1 MAKTK
6 KLSAEDIESEFS
18 KLYSYF
24 SDMRTA
30 VNNIN
35 HNLETTD
42 DNIKWLN
49 SSFSLQQKQLGTA
62 DERIS
67 FLEAL
72 DSDKKDGKQA
82 KLTDIYDRI
91 TYIEKKIAEIR
102 LKISDNKKEHLQQF
116 EELNSVSDE
125 FSIRLDKLEANI
137 AEYLNNN
144 TETENYEVNS
154 QEIALLQSE
163 ISFCKKKLSAQDEM
177 IAKMQDTIILLTKE
191 ISNLSK
197 MPEIDSKEEKE
208 PVPPET
214 EKPEN
219 VQKQDK
225 PVIEDKA
232 EENVKEK
239 ETENNT
245 NINENIDIDIPDV
258 FSELL
263 DLAPPKPKV
272 EATKKPGKV
281 KEPEKSEKNNEVAP
295 PEKQE
300 AQKPLEEQEAQKTL
314 EEEKVSEKSEKLS
327 EEFTTS
333 TTKPFKIPAPEPPAE
348 PEKPETHTAV
358 AVAERP
364 EIPELMKRFVI
375 PQTPGIVLFGNNE
388 TPETLKVKLFELKN
402 LDEILECIDNFDNV
416 TKTRY
421 SRCIDSYCARLD
433 KAMSKIDFST
443 VKENEISVQ
452 LSSAFFKIVSK
463 YLIEIF
469 INPAYNIIKNN
480 RGREEDAKLYEELLV
495 KINAYLTKCCIYT
508 RKMDFSKQ
516 FDQKFLDVMNI
527 RRVPGLNP
535 LRDGLPFE
543 VKRLPYC
550 MSYLDPTGRRAILLK
565 QGAVDLYEGN

>member
-82 KLTDIYDRI
+82 KLTYIYDRI

-116 EELNSVSDE
+116 EELRSVSDE
-125 FSIRLDKLEANI
+125 FSIRLDKLEAGI

-144 TETENYEVNS
+144 NAEPENYEVNS

-208 PVPPET
+208 VVPPET

-232 EENVKEK
+232 EENIKEK

-245 NINENIDIDIPDV
+245 DINENIDIDIPDV

-263 DLAPPKPKV
+263 DLAPPKPKIDS
-272 EATKKPGKV
+272 TKKPEKV
-281 KEPEKSEKNNEVAP
+281 KEPENNEVETP
-295 PEKQE
+295 
-300 AQKPLEEQEAQKTL
+300 EEQEEQKPL
-314 EEEKVSEKSEKLS
+314 EEEKVSEKSENLS

-433 KAMSKIDFST
+433 KAMSKLDFST

>member
-116 EELNSVSDE
+116 EELRSVSDE
-125 FSIRLDKLEANI
+125 FSIRLDKLEAGI

-208 PVPPET
+208 LVPPET

-219 VQKQDK
+219 IQKQDK

-232 EENVKEK
+232 EENIKEK

-245 NINENIDIDIPDV
+245 DINENIDIDIPDV

-263 DLAPPKPKV
+263 DLAPPKPKIDS
-272 EATKKPGKV
+272 TKKPEKV
-281 KEPEKSEKNNEVAP
+281 KEPENNEVETP
-295 PEKQE
+295 
-300 AQKPLEEQEAQKTL
+300 EEQEAQKPL
-314 EEEKVSEKSEKLS
+314 EEEKVSEKSENLS

-375 PQTPGIVLFGNNE
+375 PQTPGIILFGNNE

-416 TKTRY
+416 TRTRY

>member
-116 EELNSVSDE
+116 EELRSVSDE
-125 FSIRLDKLEANI
+125 FSIRLDKLEAGI

-144 TETENYEVNS
+144 NAEPENYEVNS

-208 PVPPET
+208 VVPPET

-219 VQKQDK
+219 IQKQDK

-245 NINENIDIDIPDV
+245 DINENIDIDIPDV

-263 DLAPPKPKV
+263 DLAPPKPKIDS
-272 EATKKPGKV
+272 TKKSEKV
-281 KEPEKSEKNNEVAP
+281 KEPENNEVETP
-295 PEKQE
+295 
-300 AQKPLEEQEAQKTL
+300 EEQEAQKPL
-314 EEEKVSEKSEKLS
+314 EEEKVSEKSENLS

-375 PQTPGIVLFGNNE
+375 PQTPGIILFGNNE

>member
-72 DSDKKDGKQA
+72 DSDKKGGKQA

-102 LKISDNKKEHLQQF
+102 LKISENKKEHLQQF
-116 EELNSVSDE
+116 EELRSVSDE

-208 PVPPET
+208 VVPPET

-219 VQKQDK
+219 IQKQDK

-245 NINENIDIDIPDV
+245 DINENIDIDIPDV

-263 DLAPPKPKV
+263 DLAPPKPKIDS
-272 EATKKPGKV
+272 TKKSEKV
-281 KEPEKSEKNNEVAP
+281 KEPENNEVETP
-295 PEKQE
+295 
-300 AQKPLEEQEAQKTL
+300 EEQEAQKPL
-314 EEEKVSEKSEKLS
+314 EEEKVSEKSENLS

>member
-208 PVPPET
+208 VVPPET

-232 EENVKEK
+232 EENIKEK

-245 NINENIDIDIPDV
+245 DINENIDIDIPDV

-272 EATKKPGKV
+272 EATKKPEKV
-281 KEPEKSEKNNEVAP
+281 KEPENNEVETP
-295 PEKQE
+295 
-300 AQKPLEEQEAQKTL
+300 EEQEAQKPL
-314 EEEKVSEKSEKLS
+314 EEEKVSEKSENLS

-375 PQTPGIVLFGNNE
+375 PQTPGIILFGNNE

>member
-116 EELNSVSDE
+116 EELRSVSDE
-125 FSIRLDKLEANI
+125 FSIRLDKLEAGI

-144 TETENYEVNS
+144 NAEPENYEVNS

-208 PVPPET
+208 LVPPET
-214 EKPEN
+214 EKPEII
-219 VQKQDK
+219 QKQDK

-245 NINENIDIDIPDV
+245 DINENIDIDIPDV

-272 EATKKPGKV
+272 EATKKPEKV
-281 KEPEKSEKNNEVAP
+281 KEPENNEVETP
-295 PEKQE
+295 
-300 AQKPLEEQEAQKTL
+300 EEQEAQKPL
-314 EEEKVSEKSEKLS
+314 EEEKVSEKSENLS

-375 PQTPGIVLFGNNE
+375 PQTPGIILFGNNE

>member
-116 EELNSVSDE
+116 EELRSVSDE
-125 FSIRLDKLEANI
+125 FSIRLDKLEAGI

-144 TETENYEVNS
+144 AETENYEVNS

-163 ISFCKKKLSAQDEM
+163 ISFCKKKISAQDEM
-177 IAKMQDTIILLTKE
+177 IAKIQDTIILLTKE

-197 MPEIDSKEEKE
+197 MPEISSNEEKE
-208 PVPPET
+208 VVPPET
-214 EKPEN
+214 EKENPEN
-219 VQKQDK
+219 IQKQDK

-232 EENVKEK
+232 EENVKEN
-239 ETENNT
+239 ENNT
-245 NINENIDIDIPDV
+245 DINENIDIDIPDV

-272 EATKKPGKV
+272 DSTKKPEKV
-281 KEPEKSEKNNEVAP
+281 KEPENNEVEP
-295 PEKQE
+295 PQE
-300 AQKPLEEQEAQKTL
+300 EQKPL
-314 EEEKVSEKSEKLS
+314 EEEKVSEKNEKLS
-327 EEFTTS
+327 EEFTTG

>member
-208 PVPPET
+208 LVPPET

-272 EATKKPGKV
+272 EATKKPEKV
-281 KEPEKSEKNNEVAP
+281 KEPENNEVETP
-295 PEKQE
+295 
-300 AQKPLEEQEAQKTL
+300 EEQEAQKPL
-314 EEEKVSEKSEKLS
+314 EEEKVSEKSENLS

-375 PQTPGIVLFGNNE
+375 PQTPGIILFGNNE

-416 TKTRY
+416 TRTRY

>member
-116 EELNSVSDE
+116 EELRSVSDE

-163 ISFCKKKLSAQDEM
+163 INFCKKKLSAQDEM

-208 PVPPET
+208 LVPPET

-219 VQKQDK
+219 IQKQDK
-225 PVIEDKA
+225 PAIEDKA
-232 EENVKEK
+232 EENIKEK

-245 NINENIDIDIPDV
+245 DINENIDIDIPDV

-263 DLAPPKPKV
+263 DLAPPKPKIDS
-272 EATKKPGKV
+272 TKKSEKV
-281 KEPEKSEKNNEVAP
+281 KEPENNEVETP
-295 PEKQE
+295 
-300 AQKPLEEQEAQKTL
+300 EEQEAQKPL
-314 EEEKVSEKSEKLS
+314 EEEKVSEKSENLS

>member
-102 LKISDNKKEHLQQF
+102 LKISENKKEHLQQF
-116 EELNSVSDE
+116 EELRSVSDE

-208 PVPPET
+208 LVPPET

-219 VQKQDK
+219 IQKQDK

-245 NINENIDIDIPDV
+245 DINENIDIDIPDV

-272 EATKKPGKV
+272 EATKKPEKV
-281 KEPEKSEKNNEVAP
+281 KEPENNEVETP
-295 PEKQE
+295 
-300 AQKPLEEQEAQKTL
+300 EEQEEQKPL

>member
-116 EELNSVSDE
+116 EELRSVSDE
-125 FSIRLDKLEANI
+125 FSIRLDKLEAGI

-144 TETENYEVNS
+144 AETENYEVNS

-163 ISFCKKKLSAQDEM
+163 ISFCKKKISAQDEM

-197 MPEIDSKEEKE
+197 MPEISSNEEKE
-208 PVPPET
+208 VVPPET
-214 EKPEN
+214 EKEKPEN
-219 VQKQDK
+219 IQKQDK
-225 PVIEDKA
+225 PTIEDKA
-232 EENVKEK
+232 EENVKEN
-239 ETENNT
+239 ENNT
-245 NINENIDIDIPDV
+245 DINENIDIDIPDV

-272 EATKKPGKV
+272 DSTKKPEKV
-281 KEPEKSEKNNEVAP
+281 KEPENNEVEP
-295 PEKQE
+295 P
-300 AQKPLEEQEAQKTL
+300 EEQEEQKPL
-314 EEEKVSEKSEKLS
+314 EEEKVSEKNEKLS
-327 EEFTTS
+327 EEFTTG

>member
-6 KLSAEDIESEFS
+6 KLSAEDIEAEFH

-24 SDMRTA
+24 SDIRTA

-102 LKISDNKKEHLQQF
+102 LKISENKKENLQQF
-116 EELNSVSDE
+116 EELHSVSDE
-125 FSIRLDKLEANI
+125 FSARLDKLEAGI

-144 TETENYEVNS
+144 AETENYEGNS

-163 ISFCKKKLSAQDEM
+163 ISFCKKKISAQDEM

-197 MPEIDSKEEKE
+197 MPEINSK
-208 PVPPET
+208 VHT
-214 EKPEN
+214 E
-219 VQKQDK
+219 DK
-225 PVIEDKA
+225 PKDVPDENIKDNNTEEIPN
-232 EENVKEK
+232 EENSKD
-239 ETENNT
+239 TDNNSD
-245 NINENIDIDIPDV
+245 INENIDIDIPDV

-263 DLAPPKPKV
+263 DLAPPKPKNDIP
-272 EATKKPGKV
+272 KKAEKI
-281 KEPEKSEKNNEVAP
+281 KEPEKLESKE
-295 PEKQE
+295 PEKQ
-300 AQKPLEEQEAQKTL
+300 QEKI
-314 EEEKVSEKSEKLS
+314 SEKPETPKSENV
-327 EEFTTS
+327 TTDS
-333 TTKPFKIPAPEPPAE
+333 TKPFKIPAPEPPAE
-348 PEKPETHTAV
+348 PEKPEPTTAV

-375 PQTPGIVLFGNNE
+375 PQTVGIVLFGNNE

-416 TKTRY
+416 TRTRY

-495 KINAYLTKCCIYT
+495 RINAYLTKCCIYT

-527 RRVPGLNP
+527 RRVPGQNP

-565 QGAVDLYEGN
+565 QGAVDLYEG

>member
-116 EELNSVSDE
+116 EELRSVSDE

-208 PVPPET
+208 VVPPET
-214 EKPEN
+214 EKPEII
-219 VQKQDK
+219 QKQDK

-232 EENVKEK
+232 EENVKQK

-245 NINENIDIDIPDV
+245 DINENIDIDIPDV

-263 DLAPPKPKV
+263 DLAPPKPKIDS
-272 EATKKPGKV
+272 TKKSEKV
-281 KEPEKSEKNNEVAP
+281 KEPEKSEKNKEVEP
-295 PEKQE
+295 P
-300 AQKPLEEQEAQKTL
+300 EEQEEQKPL
-314 EEEKVSEKSEKLS
+314 EEEKVSEKSENLS

-375 PQTPGIVLFGNNE
+375 PQTPGIILFGNNE

-416 TKTRY
+416 TRTRY

>member
-125 FSIRLDKLEANI
+125 FSIRLDKLEAGI

-144 TETENYEVNS
+144 NAEPENYEVNS

-208 PVPPET
+208 VVPPET

-232 EENVKEK
+232 EENIKEK

-245 NINENIDIDIPDV
+245 DINENIDIDIPDV

-263 DLAPPKPKV
+263 DLAPPKPKIDS
-272 EATKKPGKV
+272 TKKPEKV
-281 KEPEKSEKNNEVAP
+281 KEPENNEVETP
-295 PEKQE
+295 
-300 AQKPLEEQEAQKTL
+300 EEQEAQKPL
-314 EEEKVSEKSEKLS
+314 EEEKVSEKSENLS

-375 PQTPGIVLFGNNE
+375 PQTPGIILFGNNE

-416 TKTRY
+416 TRTRY

>member
-116 EELNSVSDE
+116 EELRSVSDE
-125 FSIRLDKLEANI
+125 FSIRLDKLEAGI

-144 TETENYEVNS
+144 TEPENYEVNS

-208 PVPPET
+208 LVPPET
-214 EKPEN
+214 EKEEPEN
-219 VQKQDK
+219 IQKQDK

-239 ETENNT
+239 EKETENNT
-245 NINENIDIDIPDV
+245 DINENIDIDIPDV

-272 EATKKPGKV
+272 EATKKPEKV
-281 KEPEKSEKNNEVAP
+281 KEPENNEVETP
-295 PEKQE
+295 
-300 AQKPLEEQEAQKTL
+300 EEQEEQKPL
-314 EEEKVSEKSEKLS
+314 EEEKVSEKSENLS

>member
-6 KLSAEDIESEFS
+6 KLSAEDIEAEFH

-24 SDMRTA
+24 SDIRTA

-102 LKISDNKKEHLQQF
+102 LKVSENKKENLQQF
-116 EELNSVSDE
+116 EELHSVSDE
-125 FSIRLDKLEANI
+125 FSARLDKLEAGI

-144 TETENYEVNS
+144 AETENYEGNS

-163 ISFCKKKLSAQDEM
+163 ISFCKKKISAQDEM

-197 MPEIDSKEEKE
+197 MPEINSE
-208 PVPPET
+208 VHT
-214 EKPEN
+214 E
-219 VQKQDK
+219 DK
-225 PVIEDKA
+225 PKDVPDENIKDNNTEEIPN
-232 EENVKEK
+232 EENSKG
-239 ETENNT
+239 TDNNSD
-245 NINENIDIDIPDV
+245 INENIDIDIPDV

-263 DLAPPKPKV
+263 DLAPPKPKNDIP
-272 EATKKPGKV
+272 KKAEKT
-281 KEPEKSEKNNEVAP
+281 KEPEKLESKE
-295 PEKQE
+295 PEKQ
-300 AQKPLEEQEAQKTL
+300 QEKI
-314 EEEKVSEKSEKLS
+314 SEKPETPKSENV
-327 EEFTTS
+327 TTDS
-333 TTKPFKIPAPEPPAE
+333 TKPFKIPAPEPPAE
-348 PEKPETHTAV
+348 PEKPEPSTAV

-375 PQTPGIVLFGNNE
+375 PQTVGIVLFGNNE

-416 TKTRY
+416 TRTRY

-495 KINAYLTKCCIYT
+495 RINAYLTKCCIYT

-527 RRVPGLNP
+527 RRVPGQNP

-565 QGAVDLYEGN
+565 QGAVDLYEG

>member
-116 EELNSVSDE
+116 EELRSVSDE
-125 FSIRLDKLEANI
+125 FSIKLDKLEAGI

-144 TETENYEVNS
+144 AETENYEVNS

-163 ISFCKKKLSAQDEM
+163 ISFCKKKISAQDEM

-197 MPEIDSKEEKE
+197 MPEISSNEEKE
-208 PVPPET
+208 VVPTET

-219 VQKQDK
+219 IQKQDK
-225 PVIEDKA
+225 PTIEDKA
-232 EENVKEK
+232 DETVKEN
-239 ETENNT
+239 ENNT
-245 NINENIDIDIPDV
+245 DINENIDIDIPDV

-272 EATKKPGKV
+272 DSTKKPEKV
-281 KEPEKSEKNNEVAP
+281 KEPEKPEKNNEVAP

-300 AQKPLEEQEAQKTL
+300 AQKPLEE
-314 EEEKVSEKSEKLS
+314 EKVSEKSEKLS
-327 EEFTTS
+327 EEFTTG
-333 TTKPFKIPAPEPPAE
+333 TTKPFKIPTPEPPAE
-348 PEKPETHTAV
+348 PEKSETHTAV

-375 PQTPGIVLFGNNE
+375 PQTPGIILFGNNE

>member
-116 EELNSVSDE
+116 EELRSVSDE

-208 PVPPET
+208 LVPPET

-219 VQKQDK
+219 IQKQDK
-225 PVIEDKA
+225 PAIEDKA
-232 EENVKEK
+232 EENIKEK

-245 NINENIDIDIPDV
+245 DINENIDIDIPDV

-263 DLAPPKPKV
+263 DLAPPKPKIDS
-272 EATKKPGKV
+272 TKKSEKV
-281 KEPEKSEKNNEVAP
+281 KEPENNEVETP
-295 PEKQE
+295 
-300 AQKPLEEQEAQKTL
+300 EEQEAQKPL
-314 EEEKVSEKSEKLS
+314 EEEKVSEKSENLS

-375 PQTPGIVLFGNNE
+375 PQTPGIILFGNNE

-416 TKTRY
+416 TRTRY

>member
-116 EELNSVSDE
+116 EELRSVSDE
-125 FSIRLDKLEANI
+125 FSIRLDKLEAGI

-144 TETENYEVNS
+144 NAEPENYEVNS

-208 PVPPET
+208 VVPPET

-232 EENVKEK
+232 EENIKEK

-245 NINENIDIDIPDV
+245 DINENIDIDIPDV

-272 EATKKPGKV
+272 EATKKPEKV
-281 KEPEKSEKNNEVAP
+281 KEPENNEVETP
-295 PEKQE
+295 
-300 AQKPLEEQEAQKTL
+300 EEQEAQKPL
-314 EEEKVSEKSEKLS
+314 EEEKVSEKSENLS

>member
-116 EELNSVSDE
+116 EELRSVSDE
-125 FSIRLDKLEANI
+125 FSIRLDKLEAGI

-144 TETENYEVNS
+144 NAEPENYEVNS

-208 PVPPET
+208 LVPPET

-232 EENVKEK
+232 EENIKEK

-245 NINENIDIDIPDV
+245 DINENIDIDIPDV

-272 EATKKPGKV
+272 EATKKPEKV
-281 KEPEKSEKNNEVAP
+281 KEPENNEVEP
-295 PEKQE
+295 SEKQE
-300 AQKPLEEQEAQKTL
+300 EQKPL
-314 EEEKVSEKSEKLS
+314 EEEKVSEKSENLS

>member
-116 EELNSVSDE
+116 EELRSVSDE
-125 FSIRLDKLEANI
+125 FSIRLDKLEAGI

-144 TETENYEVNS
+144 NVEPENYEVNS

-208 PVPPET
+208 VVPPET

-245 NINENIDIDIPDV
+245 DINENIDIDIPDV

-263 DLAPPKPKV
+263 DLAPPKPKIDS
-272 EATKKPGKV
+272 TKKPEKV
-281 KEPEKSEKNNEVAP
+281 KEPENNEVETP
-295 PEKQE
+295 
-300 AQKPLEEQEAQKTL
+300 EEQEEQKPL
-314 EEEKVSEKSEKLS
+314 EEEKVSEKSENLS

-416 TKTRY
+416 TRTRY

>member
-208 PVPPET
+208 LVPPET

-263 DLAPPKPKV
+263 DLAPPKPKIDS
-272 EATKKPGKV
+272 TKKPK
-281 KEPEKSEKNNEVAP
+281 KPENNEVEP
-295 PEKQE
+295 PEEQE
-300 AQKPLEEQEAQKTL
+300 VQKPLEEQEAQKSL

>member
-116 EELNSVSDE
+116 EELRSVSDE
-125 FSIRLDKLEANI
+125 FSIRLDKLEAGI

-144 TETENYEVNS
+144 TEPENYEVNS

-208 PVPPET
+208 LVPPET

-245 NINENIDIDIPDV
+245 DINENIDIDIPDV

-263 DLAPPKPKV
+263 DLAPPKPKIDS
-272 EATKKPGKV
+272 TKKSEKV
-281 KEPEKSEKNNEVAP
+281 KEPENNEVETP
-295 PEKQE
+295 
-300 AQKPLEEQEAQKTL
+300 EEQEAQKPL
-314 EEEKVSEKSEKLS
+314 EEEKVSEKSENLS

>member
-116 EELNSVSDE
+116 EELRSVSDE
-125 FSIRLDKLEANI
+125 FSIRLDKLEAGI

-144 TETENYEVNS
+144 NAEPENYEVNS

-208 PVPPET
+208 VVPPET
-214 EKPEN
+214 EKPEII
-219 VQKQDK
+219 QKQDK

-232 EENVKEK
+232 EENVKQK

-245 NINENIDIDIPDV
+245 DINENIDIDIPDV

-263 DLAPPKPKV
+263 DLAPPKPKIDS
-272 EATKKPGKV
+272 TKKSEKV
-281 KEPEKSEKNNEVAP
+281 KEPEKSEKNKEVEP
-295 PEKQE
+295 P
-300 AQKPLEEQEAQKTL
+300 EEQEEQKPL
-314 EEEKVSEKSEKLS
+314 EEEKVSEKSENLS

-375 PQTPGIVLFGNNE
+375 PQTPGIILFGNNE

-416 TKTRY
+416 TRTRY

>member
-116 EELNSVSDE
+116 EELRSVSDE

-208 PVPPET
+208 LVPPET

-219 VQKQDK
+219 IQKQDK
-225 PVIEDKA
+225 PAIEDKA
-232 EENVKEK
+232 EENIKEK

-245 NINENIDIDIPDV
+245 DINENIDIDIPDV

-263 DLAPPKPKV
+263 DLAPPKPKIDS
-272 EATKKPGKV
+272 TKKSEKV
-281 KEPEKSEKNNEVAP
+281 KEPENNEVETP
-295 PEKQE
+295 
-300 AQKPLEEQEAQKTL
+300 EEQEAQKPL
-314 EEEKVSEKSEKLS
+314 EEEKVSEKSENLS

>member
-102 LKISDNKKEHLQQF
+102 LKISENKKEHLQQF
-116 EELNSVSDE
+116 EELRSVSDE

-208 PVPPET
+208 VVPPET

-219 VQKQDK
+219 IQKQDK

-232 EENVKEK
+232 EENIKEK

-245 NINENIDIDIPDV
+245 DINENIDIDIPDV

-272 EATKKPGKV
+272 EATKKPEKV
-281 KEPEKSEKNNEVAP
+281 KEPENNEVETP
-295 PEKQE
+295 
-300 AQKPLEEQEAQKTL
+300 EEQEEQKPL
-314 EEEKVSEKSEKLS
+314 EEEKVSEKSENLS

>member
-116 EELNSVSDE
+116 EELRSVSDE
-125 FSIRLDKLEANI
+125 FSIRLDKLEAGI

-144 TETENYEVNS
+144 NAEPENYEVNS

-208 PVPPET
+208 LVPPET

-219 VQKQDK
+219 IQKQDK

-232 EENVKEK
+232 EENVKQK

-245 NINENIDIDIPDV
+245 DINENIDIDIPDV

-263 DLAPPKPKV
+263 DLAPPKPKIDS
-272 EATKKPGKV
+272 TKKSEKV
-281 KEPEKSEKNNEVAP
+281 KEPEKSEKNKEVEP
-295 PEKQE
+295 P
-300 AQKPLEEQEAQKTL
+300 EEQEEQKPL
-314 EEEKVSEKSEKLS
+314 EEEKVSEKSENLS

-375 PQTPGIVLFGNNE
+375 PQTPGIILFGNNE

-416 TKTRY
+416 TRTRY

>member
-6 KLSAEDIESEFS
+6 KLSAEDIEAEFH

-24 SDMRTA
+24 SDIRTA

-91 TYIEKKIAEIR
+91 TYIEKKVAEIR
-102 LKISDNKKEHLQQF
+102 LKVSENKKDNLQQF
-116 EELNSVSDE
+116 EELHSISDE
-125 FSIRLDKLEANI
+125 FSARLDKLEAGI

-144 TETENYEVNS
+144 NTKAENYEGNS

-163 ISFCKKKLSAQDEM
+163 ISFCKKKISAQDEM

-197 MPEIDSKEEKE
+197 MPEINNA
-208 PVPPET
+208 VQT
-214 EKPEN
+214 E
-219 VQKQDK
+219 DK
-225 PVIEDKA
+225 PKDVPAQNIKDKDTKEISD
-232 EENVKEK
+232 EENSKN
-239 ETENNT
+239 TDNNSD
-245 NINENIDIDIPDV
+245 INENIDIDIPDV

-263 DLAPPKPKV
+263 DLAPPKPKNDIP
-272 EATKKPGKV
+272 KKAEKIKEPEKV
-281 KEPEKSEKNNEVAP
+281 KEPEKLESKE

-300 AQKPLEEQEAQKTL
+300 
-314 EEEKVSEKSEKLS
+314 EKIPEKSETSKS
-327 EEFTTS
+327 ENINPTTTDS
-333 TTKPFKIPAPEPPAE
+333 TKPFKIPAPEPPAE
-348 PEKPETHTAV
+348 PEKPESSTAV

-375 PQTPGIVLFGNNE
+375 PQTVGIVLFGNNE

-416 TKTRY
+416 TRTRY

-495 KINAYLTKCCIYT
+495 RINAYLTKCCIYT

-527 RRVPGLNP
+527 RRVPGQNP

-565 QGAVDLYEGN
+565 QGAVDLYEG

>member
-102 LKISDNKKEHLQQF
+102 LKISDNKKEYLQQF
-116 EELNSVSDE
+116 DELRSVSDE
-125 FSIRLDKLEANI
+125 FSIRLDKLEAGI

-144 TETENYEVNS
+144 AETENYEVNS

-163 ISFCKKKLSAQDEM
+163 ISFCKKKISAQDEM

-197 MPEIDSKEEKE
+197 MPEISSNEEKE
-208 PVPPET
+208 VVPTET
-214 EKPEN
+214 EKEKPEN
-219 VQKQDK
+219 IQKQDK

-232 EENVKEK
+232 EENVKEN
-239 ETENNT
+239 ENNT
-245 NINENIDIDIPDV
+245 DINENIDIDIPDV

-272 EATKKPGKV
+272 DSTKKPEKV
-281 KEPEKSEKNNEVAP
+281 KEPENNEVEP
-295 PEKQE
+295 PQE
-300 AQKPLEEQEAQKTL
+300 EQKPL
-314 EEEKVSEKSEKLS
+314 EEEKVSEKNEKLS
-327 EEFTTS
+327 EEFTTG

>member
-116 EELNSVSDE
+116 EELRSVSDE
-125 FSIRLDKLEANI
+125 FSIRLDKLEAGI

-144 TETENYEVNS
+144 NAEPENYEVNS

-208 PVPPET
+208 VVPPET

-219 VQKQDK
+219 IQKQDK

-232 EENVKEK
+232 EENVKQK

-245 NINENIDIDIPDV
+245 DINENIDIDIPDV

-263 DLAPPKPKV
+263 DLAPPKPKIDS
-272 EATKKPGKV
+272 TKKSEKV
-281 KEPEKSEKNNEVAP
+281 KEPEKSEKNKEVEP
-295 PEKQE
+295 P
-300 AQKPLEEQEAQKTL
+300 EEQEEQKPL
-314 EEEKVSEKSEKLS
+314 EEEKVSEKSENLS

-375 PQTPGIVLFGNNE
+375 PQTPGIILFGNNE

-416 TKTRY
+416 TRTRY

>member
-116 EELNSVSDE
+116 EELRSVSDE

-208 PVPPET
+208 VVPPET

-232 EENVKEK
+232 EENIKEN
-239 ETENNT
+239 ENNT
-245 NINENIDIDIPDV
+245 DINENIDIDIPDV

-263 DLAPPKPKV
+263 DLAPPKPKIDS
-272 EATKKPGKV
+272 TKKSEKV
-281 KEPEKSEKNNEVAP
+281 KEPEKSEKNKEVEP
-295 PEKQE
+295 P
-300 AQKPLEEQEAQKTL
+300 EEQEEQKPL
-314 EEEKVSEKSEKLS
+314 EEEKVSEKSENLS

-375 PQTPGIVLFGNNE
+375 PQTPGIILFGNNE

-416 TKTRY
+416 TRTRY

>member
-116 EELNSVSDE
+116 EELRSVSDE

-208 PVPPET
+208 LVPPET
-214 EKPEN
+214 EKEEPEN
-219 VQKQDK
+219 IQKQDK

-245 NINENIDIDIPDV
+245 DINENIDIDIPDV

-263 DLAPPKPKV
+263 DLAPPKPKIDS
-272 EATKKPGKV
+272 TKKPEK
-281 KEPEKSEKNNEVAP
+281 PENNEVEP
-295 PEKQE
+295 P
-300 AQKPLEEQEAQKTL
+300 EEQEAQKPL

>member
-116 EELNSVSDE
+116 EELRSVSDE
-125 FSIRLDKLEANI
+125 FSIRLDKLEAGI

-144 TETENYEVNS
+144 NAEPENYEVNS

-208 PVPPET
+208 LVPPET

-232 EENVKEK
+232 EENVKQK

-245 NINENIDIDIPDV
+245 DINENIDIDIPDV

-263 DLAPPKPKV
+263 DLAPPKPKIDS
-272 EATKKPGKV
+272 TKKPEKV
-281 KEPEKSEKNNEVAP
+281 KEPEKSEKNKEVEP
-295 PEKQE
+295 P
-300 AQKPLEEQEAQKTL
+300 EEQEEQKPL
-314 EEEKVSEKSEKLS
+314 EEEKVSEKSENLS

-375 PQTPGIVLFGNNE
+375 PQTPGIILFGNNE

>member
-82 KLTDIYDRI
+82 KLTYIYDRI

-116 EELNSVSDE
+116 EELRSVSDE
-125 FSIRLDKLEANI
+125 LSIRLDKLEAGI

-144 TETENYEVNS
+144 NAEPENYEVNS

-208 PVPPET
+208 VVPPET

-232 EENVKEK
+232 EENIKEK

-245 NINENIDIDIPDV
+245 DINENIDIDIPDV

-263 DLAPPKPKV
+263 DLAPPKPKIDS
-272 EATKKPGKV
+272 TKKPEKV
-281 KEPEKSEKNNEVAP
+281 KEPENNEVETP
-295 PEKQE
+295 
-300 AQKPLEEQEAQKTL
+300 EEQEEQKPL
-314 EEEKVSEKSEKLS
+314 EEEKVSEKSENLS

>member
-208 PVPPET
+208 LVPPET

-225 PVIEDKA
+225 PVIEDKT

-263 DLAPPKPKV
+263 DLAPPKPKIDS
-272 EATKKPGKV
+272 TKKPK
-281 KEPEKSEKNNEVAP
+281 KPENNEVEP
-295 PEKQE
+295 P
-300 AQKPLEEQEAQKTL
+300 EEQEVQKPL

>member
-62 DERIS
+62 DKRIS

-116 EELNSVSDE
+116 EELRSVSDE
-125 FSIRLDKLEANI
+125 FSIRLDKLEAGI

-144 TETENYEVNS
+144 NAEPENYEVNS

-208 PVPPET
+208 VVPPET

-232 EENVKEK
+232 EENIKEK

-245 NINENIDIDIPDV
+245 DINENIDIDIPDV

-263 DLAPPKPKV
+263 DLAPPKPKIDS
-272 EATKKPGKV
+272 TKKPEKV
-281 KEPEKSEKNNEVAP
+281 KEPEKSEKNKEVEP
-295 PEKQE
+295 P
-300 AQKPLEEQEAQKTL
+300 EEQEAQKPL
-314 EEEKVSEKSEKLS
+314 EEEKVSEKSENLS